1 MLRQSHR
8 ECLGTHQNMRFH
20 VIPKSSKLLSKTP
33 PFAMRILY
41 RLLFVL
47 LIAVTVYS
55 CGSSGAS
62 SLPELSNMVI
72 SAFSSKDSTKIWKTT
87 PSESQMEVAMKDYF
101 SNEYKTADELKQ
113 VSLERTVNNQ
123 VSLLK
128 EYQKVKQTGRQAG
141 IDWSKVK
148 LANFSFGDNKT
159 VDAYKKATVSLTIF
173 GGTAALNTIQFEAVQ
188 YDGRW
193 FIYDG
198 NLRWMKKK

>member
-1 MLRQSHR
+1 
-8 ECLGTHQNMRFH
+8 MRFH